1 MPSLAAI
8 LVTIKKFNI
17 GTDRAPLPVHVE
29 GEAQGVAAPQ
39 HQLADLVDVDVD
51 DDVDVEVNAN
61 VDVDVDGDLVV
72 VGVKFESTTKTIG
85 FSYECLKPCPKLIIL
100 PYLL

>member
-1 MPSLAAI
+1 M
-8 LVTIKKFNI
+8 
-17 GTDRAPLPVHVE
+17 LPVRVE
-29 GEAQGVAAPQ
+29 SEAQGVAAPQ
-39 HQLADLVDVDVD
+39 HQLADLVDVDVDVD

-61 VDVDVDGDLVV
+61 VDVDVDVDDDLVV